1 MNNRDMQ
8 ISLLV
13 ILEVFDE
20 WFFSI
25 KKEVENIA
33 LKYIENNFLITFEF
47 NLLNINKDVNRNLS
61 WSVIVEMRTKSGI
74 ITIDIEQLEE
84 FNKII

>member
-1 MNNRDMQ
+1 MNG
-8 ISLLV
+8 
-13 ILEVFDE
+13 
-20 WFFSI
+20 FFSI

-33 LKYIENNFLITFEF
+33 LKYIENNFLSTFEF

-61 WSVIVEMRTKSGI
+61 WSVIVEMRTKSGT
-74 ITIDIEQLEE
+74 ITIAIEQLEE

>member
-1 MNNRDMQ
+1 MNG
-8 ISLLV
+8 
-13 ILEVFDE
+13 
-20 WFFSI
+20 FFSI

-61 WSVIVEMRTKSGI
+61 WLVVVEMRTKSGT